1 MKRRS
6 FIKMGSMP
14 LLMNGLNLRT
24 FASSSILQMF
34 ACEGVADR
42 ALVIIQM
49 SGGNDGV
56 NTTVPLDQYDLYAN
70 LRPKLKLPSNKL
82 LKLQTGLATN
92 QQIGLHPAMTGMK
105 DLYDQGML
113 NVVQGVSYNQ
123 PNLSHFKSTD
133 LWLTGGDSTPA
144 LFNLT
149 SGWMGRYLESTFP
162 GKIGNPTDEL
172 PDPLGIQI
180 GDDRPS
186 VGYLTPL
193 DVSAAVNLG
202 WNDPAG
208 YYNQVLEIGGIPPSS
223 FPPGD
228 YGTELEYLVR
238 VQNNVS
244 AYANR
249 ISSVFN
255 AGQNI
260 VNYPDNGLAYQL
272 KTVARMISGGSKTK
286 IFLVNTYGYD
296 THNAQVEESD
306 TTIGDHAEL
315 LGELSASIKAF
326 VDDLKAL
333 QKDQQVLT
341 VTFSEFGR
349 KPAENANMGTDHG
362 TIAPM
367 FVIGSPVQG
376 GVTGKNVNFS
386 AIEDELFTEV
396 QIDYRQVFTTVLQ
409 DWLGASEAILTNTL
423 FNNFISQKLPLINSI
438 SKVDPSCFGAAPLP
452 IKLVQFEAQ
461 VVNEKWVEL
470 DWIVA
475 IETAN
480 SRYEVQRSKDGKEFS
495 SILFQ
500 KSMDDDTTGNKMYT
514 DYDKN
519 PRSGKS
525 YYRLKMVDNEG
536 VISYSEIK
544 KINIISKE
552 EKSFKI
558 YPNPA
563 IFDVNVVLNSKF
575 NRNSQ
580 VYLIDQAGRVVINKN
595 WILNEGFNKLNL
607 DISSLPG
614 GNYFIR
620 FVDEDNIKVVA
631 PMTIIRP

>member
-1 MKRRS
+1 
-6 FIKMGSMP
+6 MP

-208 YYNQVLEIGGIPPSS
+208 YYNQVLEIGGIPPS
-223 FPPGD
+223 
-228 YGTELEYLVR
+228 
-238 VQNNVS
+238 
-244 AYANR
+244 
-249 ISSVFN
+249 
-255 AGQNI
+255 
-260 VNYPDNGLAYQL
+260 
-272 KTVARMISGGSKTK
+272 
-286 IFLVNTYGYD
+286 
-296 THNAQVEESD
+296 
-306 TTIGDHAEL
+306 TI
-315 LGELSASIKAF
+315 
-326 VDDLKAL
+326 
-333 QKDQQVLT
+333 
-341 VTFSEFGR
+341 
-349 KPAENANMGTDHG
+349 
-362 TIAPM
+362 
-367 FVIGSPVQG
+367 
-376 GVTGKNVNFS
+376 
-386 AIEDELFTEV
+386 
-396 QIDYRQVFTTVLQ
+396 
-409 DWLGASEAILTNTL
+409 
-423 FNNFISQKLPLINSI
+423 
-438 SKVDPSCFGAAPLP
+438 
-452 IKLVQFEAQ
+452 
-461 VVNEKWVEL
+461 
-470 DWIVA
+470 
-475 IETAN
+475 
-480 SRYEVQRSKDGKEFS
+480 
-495 SILFQ
+495 
-500 KSMDDDTTGNKMYT
+500 
-514 DYDKN
+514 
-519 PRSGKS
+519 
-525 YYRLKMVDNEG
+525 
-536 VISYSEIK
+536 
-544 KINIISKE
+544 
-552 EKSFKI
+552 
-558 YPNPA
+558 
-563 IFDVNVVLNSKF
+563 
-575 NRNSQ
+575 
-580 VYLIDQAGRVVINKN
+580 
-595 WILNEGFNKLNL
+595 
-607 DISSLPG
+607 
-614 GNYFIR
+614 
-620 FVDEDNIKVVA
+620 
-631 PMTIIRP
+631 